1 MMGRR
6 GFRVEQLKI
15 QTSDYLAYCVLA
27 KKSGSCGFSHSFLC
41 APHNHASWQVN
52 KPESASSLLDKAGKM
67 IEKERPGDATGL
79 YEKAAVTVSTE
90 DRSDELSPSRGF

>member
-1 MMGRR
+1 M
-6 GFRVEQLKI
+6 
-15 QTSDYLAYCVLA
+15 
-27 KKSGSCGFSHSFLC
+27 
-41 APHNHASWQVN
+41 N

-90 DRSDELSPSRGF
+90 DRSDELRPPRGF

>member
-1 MMGRR
+1 MIVNLSKMD
-6 GFRVEQLKI
+6 FL
-15 QTSDYLAYCVLA
+15 C
-27 KKSGSCGFSHSFLC
+27 FLC

-90 DRSDELSPSRGF
+90 DRSDELSPPRGF

>member
-1 MMGRR
+1 MGWL
-6 GFRVEQLKI
+6 V
-15 QTSDYLAYCVLA
+15 
-27 KKSGSCGFSHSFLC
+27 GSWGFSCVSHFLC

-90 DRSDELSPSRGF
+90 DRSDR

>member
-1 MMGRR
+1 M
-6 GFRVEQLKI
+6 
-15 QTSDYLAYCVLA
+15 
-27 KKSGSCGFSHSFLC
+27 
-41 APHNHASWQVN
+41 N

-90 DRSDELSPSRGF
+90 DRSERWIGDFDISKTLTSSDPMWLRSLWARRPDCT